1 VSNDEEVSAVADKVR
16 ERWQLASG
24 KWRIRSIRGGK
35 WWRERGKKGISAIPH
50 LFTLLNLAFG
60 VGAIMLATSGK
71 ANHRYAALMVIGSLV
86 ADGLDGRL
94 ARMLKAD
101 GEFGRELDSLAD
113 VVAFGTAPAILL
125 YELGLNRLGLLGV
138 AVTII
143 FTMSGALRLAKFNII
158 RTSGFFLGVPITAA
172 GTFLSCLAFYWI
184 QPTTTAPTVTVVAG
198 VMLVL
203 SYLMISSIPYPDF
216 KKRKQSKGQIN
227 IWPAVGP
234 LLAILLV
241 LAVSGFNPWALVLVP
256 LLMYIVLGPWLLL
269 IKKWAE
275 RVQPWMAGT
284 GRR

>member
-35 WWRERGKKGISAIPH
+35 WWRERGQKGISAIPH

-60 VGAIMLATSGK
+60 VGAILLATSGH
-71 ANHRYAALMVIGSLV
+71 ARYAALMVIGSLA

-125 YELGLNRLGLLGV
+125 YELGLHRLGLLGI
-138 AVTII
+138 AITLI

-184 QPTTTAPTVTVVAG
+184 QPTTTAPAVTVVAG
-198 VMLVL
+198 VMLLL
-203 SYLMISSIPYPDF
+203 SYLMVSSIPYPDF

-241 LAVSGFNPWALVLVP
+241 LALSGFNPWAVVLLP